1 MKTITNKLKVALV
14 AVGFL
19 AVGTVSAQT
28 DPTTGANDA
37 TKTARTAAAG
47 ESIRLIDN
55 KGTIKYMQS
64 NNGITTITSTVAGN
78 RTVTTWQLGGT
89 LTDNTYIAAGTGAE
103 FALDGLELLDATAT
117 ASTDATDRSNHDD
130 ATPGTGFTVLLRD
143 EATGAV
149 KKMLLS
155 DLLQVQG
162 VRVEYPAPADSTANL
177 DITVTDMTATVS
189 LFKVSVYRNG
199 AKLRAGTDYILGA
212 GVVTVQPQALAAP
225 NDYNNW
231 EIYENDIFEIHW
243 IK

>member
-1 MKTITNKLKVALV
+1 
-14 AVGFL
+14 
-19 AVGTVSAQT
+19 
-28 DPTTGANDA
+28 
-37 TKTARTAAAG
+37 
-47 ESIRLIDN
+47 
-55 KGTIKYMQS
+55 
-64 NNGITTITSTVAGN
+64 
-78 RTVTTWQLGGT
+78 
-89 LTDNTYIAAGTGAE
+89 
-103 FALDGLELLDATAT
+103 
-117 ASTDATDRSNHDD
+117 
-130 ATPGTGFTVLLRD
+130 
-143 EATGAV
+143 
-149 KKMLLS
+149 MLLS